1 MGDPLVAGYRTFATE
16 IGAVLAANSGQMLRL
31 RFAETDNVAQMQLG
45 VDNVAI
51 AVSAIPEPAS
61 TALLAVGL
69 AALIARRRRGAR
81 GEPRR

>member
-1 MGDPLVAGYRTFATE
+1 MLS
-16 IGAVLAANSGQMLRL
+16 ANSGQMLRL

-51 AVSAIPEPAS
+51 AAVSAIPEPAS

-81 GEPRR
+81 GDPRR